1 MALILRHRPEQ
12 FGVALD
18 AHGFAHIDDLLEAI
32 RSRPQWARAT
42 RDAILEVIQRQD
54 RPRFELKGDY
64 IRALYGHSVP
74 QRIEYTEIDPP
85 EYLYHGTTP
94 ASLKRITVEGL
105 LPMERQYVHLS
116 ATPEDARQ
124 VGLRRTAH
132 PVILRIRAR
141 EAQAAGARFFQA
153 DPRIYLTKRVARQ
166 YIEPLADTPDSST
179 SPPATIEHQK

>member
-18 AHGFAHIDDLLEAI
+18 AHGFAHIDDLLDAI
-32 RSRPQWARAT
+32 RSRPQWAGAS

-54 RPRFELKGDY
+54 RPRFELKGEY

-74 QRIEYTEIDPP
+74 QRIEYTEVEPP
-85 EYLYHGTTP
+85 EYLYHGTTQ
-94 ASLKRITVEGL
+94 ASLNRIAVEGL

-116 ATPEDARQ
+116 TTPEDARQ

-132 PVILRIRAR
+132 PVVLRIRAR

-166 YIEPLADTPDSST
+166 YIEPLVESSDA
-179 SPPATIEHQK
+179 SAPAPPTTDQQG